1 MAKRIVVVGASL
13 AGLKAVEQ
21 LRGNGWTDAIS
32 VVGAEPWMPYDR
44 SLLSRH
50 LESAGVDARSSL
62 GKPFLEALALPR
74 SPLLGEVDWRL
85 GNPAVSCSIEDKQL
99 TLADGQRVRW
109 DGLVIAT
116 GLRPRR
122 LALHGHEEQRFVVHT
137 LEDAT
142 RLRSRLTAGR
152 KVTIVGAGF
161 LACEIAATAT
171 QLGCAVTVIDSNT
184 APMERPL
191 GSLVGRLLQRYQE
204 ARGVRFVLGQ
214 RVEGF
219 STSAI
224 GELNGLRLSN
234 GSLLP
239 TEIVVETLGFQG
251 NVNWLAG
258 NGLDLHDGVL
268 CNDRLQLPGHP
279 GVVAVGDVARFVN
292 PLYRAITQ
300 RPEHWAAPDETAR
313 RAAVSLT
320 AQLLCR
326 KPRTTPFRPLPQQE
340 SNLFSLRLQVIGA
353 PGYGQK
359 MCVLDGDPSQPLD
372 DRSTLAIGYLKGTVV
387 TGVLLVNLPH
397 RTRAFR
403 QLVANSLE
411 EPQQEALEH
420 A

>member
-13 AGLKAVEQ
+13 SGLRAVEQ
-21 LRGNGWTDAIS
+21 LRDKGWAGAIS

-44 SLLSRH
+44 ALLSRH
-50 LESAGVDARSSL
+50 LGRAGVDTTRSLDSA
-62 GKPFLEALALPR
+62 FLEALALPQNQ
-74 SPLLGEVDWRL
+74 LLEQVDWHL
-85 GNPAVSCSIEDKQL
+85 GNPAVSCSIQGRQISLEG
-99 TLADGQRVRW
+99 GQRIRW

-122 LALHGHEEQRFVVHT
+122 LALQGHEDDRFVVRT
-137 LEDAT
+137 LEDAA

-152 KVTIVGAGF
+152 KVTIVGAG
-161 LACEIAATAT
+161 LLGCEIAATAT

-219 STSAI
+219 SASRD
-224 GELNGLRLSN
+224 GKLNGLRLSN

-239 TEIVVETLGFQG
+239 TEILVEALGFQG
-251 NVNWLAG
+251 NVSWLEG

-268 CNDRLQLPGHP
+268 CNERLQLAGHP
-279 GVVAVGDVARFVN
+279 HVVAVGDVVRFVN

-300 RPEHWAAPDETAR
+300 RPEHWASPDETAH

-320 AQLLCR
+320 NELLCR
-326 KPRTTPFRPLPQQE
+326 KTRGTRFQPLPQQG
-340 SNLFSLRLQVIGA
+340 SGLFSLQIQVIGA

-359 MCVLDGDPSQPLD
+359 MYVMDGDLDQPLED
-372 DRSTLAIGYLKGTVV
+372 QSKLAIGYLKGTVL
-387 TGVLLVNLPH
+387 TGVLLINLPH
-397 RTRAFR
+397 RSRAFR
-403 QLVANSLE
+403 QLVVNSLE
-411 EPQQEALEH
+411 ESQQEVLEH